1 MAHPLA
7 GCGARLDASRP
18 CSCFAADTSQ
28 RITPNPGSTGF
39 SSHNASR
46 DPALRGPLQSVVG
59 EMSPLRLKQ
68 DSHQRRGAPRAR
80 PRGSEAR
87 GPDCRSNRRSAAGPV
102 GPGCDLPVTTRGPRD
117 LARSARGWPARRHS
131 AGHGRAADPP
141 GARSAPA
148 RAPRVRVGAGP
159 RRGRWYD
166 HALRR
171 IAPVPED
178 IEIRCLL
185 RLADH
190 LWGGRPWAG
199 HPGPRP
205 PACGLAPHAGPVC
218 ARCRRGRRRRP
229 ARGREPIHCRRGGPP
244 RLWTACTD
252 SDPGPPAGVRGFHR
266 SVQHAAPRP
275 APARA
280 LRL

>member
-117 LARSARGWPARRHS
+117 LARSARGWSARRHG
-131 AGHGRAADPP
+131 AGHGRVAVSP
-141 GARSAPA
+141 GARSAPS
-148 RAPRVRVGAGP
+148 RAPRVRVRAGP
-159 RRGRWYD
+159 RRGSWYG

-171 IAPVPED
+171 ISPVPAD
-178 IEIRCLL
+178 IEIRGLP
-185 RLADH
+185 RLADP
-190 LWGGRPWAG
+190 LWGLAASGAQRPATRR
-199 HPGPRP
+199 PPP

-218 ARCRRGRRRRP
+218 VRGRRGRHARP
-229 ARGREPIHCRRGGPP
+229 ARGREPIHCR
-244 RLWTACTD
+244 
-252 SDPGPPAGVRGFHR
+252 
-266 SVQHAAPRP
+266 
-275 APARA
+275 
-280 LRL
+280 